1 MLELPY
7 NREPVL
13 PLDIKYKLS
22 STKKIYPDEPFYK
35 NIFDT
40 VSARKKQQ
48 RDYESRNKSSTSND
62 IYIGSEVLL
71 RHNKHKDRK
80 GGKFTFK
87 LLGQYVV
94 SDITKK
100 GLVKSK
106 NKNDKDLKK
115 RD

>member
-1 MLELPY
+1 MTPCRPFLTSLEK
-7 NREPVL
+7 RSFE
-13 PLDIKYKLS
+13 
-22 STKKIYPDEPFYK
+22 
-35 NIFDT
+35 NINK
-40 VSARKKQQ
+40 ARKKQQ

-87 LLGQYVV
+87 LLGPYVV

>member
-1 MLELPY
+1 ML
-7 NREPVL
+7 
-13 PLDIKYKLS
+13 
-22 STKKIYPDEPFYK
+22 K
-35 NIFDT
+35 N
-40 VSARKKQQ
+40 
-48 RDYESRNKSSTSND
+48 NK
-62 IYIGSEVLL
+62 
-71 RHNKHKDRK
+71 RKDRK

-87 LLGQYVV
+87 LLGPYVV